1 MGSISKRAR
10 RRQKAQESL
19 EREATY
25 SKQVKRPEPDSDPEE
40 EEDHEI
46 LFPKKTCGHAIIARE
61 SPRSPGLWCGQCD
74 SYGQNT
80 K

>member
-19 EREATY
+19 EREDSH
-25 SKQVKRPEPDSDPEE
+25 SKQVKRPQPDSDPEE

-46 LFPKKTCGHAIIARE
+46 LCPKKTEDCG
-61 SPRSPGLWCGQCD
+61 
-74 SYGQNT
+74 
-80 K
+80 